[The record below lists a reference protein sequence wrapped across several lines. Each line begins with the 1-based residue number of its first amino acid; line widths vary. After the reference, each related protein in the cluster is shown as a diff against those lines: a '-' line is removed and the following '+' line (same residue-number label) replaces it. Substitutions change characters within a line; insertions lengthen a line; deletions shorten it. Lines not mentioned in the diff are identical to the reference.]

1 MMLALGMFVFMRQT
15 LPHQTMQRESD
26 YRWPSNSRIGKRDA
40 FQFLGVGEE
49 NITLAGVLYP
59 ELTGGKLT
67 MTTLRLMAEE
77 GRAWPLL
84 DGTGMIYGMYVIS
97 KVSETGS
104 IFFAD
109 GTPRKI
115 DFTLSLTRV
124 DESLAALYGDIG
136 ASLTNLLVVRYS
148 LQPADDNHSFG
159 HGKAE
164 SLAALAQSM
173 FISGS
178 ALFLF
183 LTGIQHLISPTPMT
197 DPGVGVIVTIVALI
211 CTIILVSFQRWVVR
225 RTQSQAVRADM
236 LHYQSDVM
244 MNGAI
249 LLALGLSWYGWHR
262 ADALFA
268 LGIGIYIL
276 YSALRMGYE
285 AVQSL
290 LDRALPDEERQEI
303 IDIVTSWPGVSGAHD
318 LRTRQ
323 SGPTRFIQ
331 IHLEME
337 DSLPLVQAHMVAD
350 QVEQAILRRFPG
362 SDVIIHQDPCSVVPR
377 EGKRSMLS

>member
-1 MMLALGMFVFMRQT
+1 MNQSYGRLV
-15 LPHQTMQRESD
+15 
-26 YRWPSNSRIGKRDA
+26 SRAAIA
-40 FQFLGVGEE
+40 A
-49 NITLAGVLYP
+49 TA
-59 ELTGGKLT
+59 
-67 MTTLRLMAEE
+67 MASLLLLIKIF
-77 GRAWPLL
+77 AWW
-84 DGTGMIYGMYVIS
+84 Y
-97 KVSETGS
+97 TGS
-104 IFFAD
+104 VSI
-109 GTPRKI
+109 
-115 DFTLSLTRV
+115 
-124 DESLAALYGDIG
+124 LAALVDSLVDIG
-136 ASLTNLLVVRYS
+136 ASLTNLL
-148 LQPADDNHSFG
+148 
-159 HGKAE
+159 
-164 SLAALAQSM
+164 
-173 FISGS
+173 
-178 ALFLF
+178 
-183 LTGIQHLISPTPMT
+183 
-197 DPGVGVIVTIVALI
+197 
-211 CTIILVSFQRWVVR
+211 VVR

>member
-1 MMLALGMFVFMRQT
+1 MNQSYGRLV
-15 LPHQTMQRESD
+15 
-26 YRWPSNSRIGKRDA
+26 SRAAIA
-40 FQFLGVGEE
+40 A
-49 NITLAGVLYP
+49 TA
-59 ELTGGKLT
+59 
-67 MTTLRLMAEE
+67 MASLLLLIKIF
-77 GRAWPLL
+77 AWW
-84 DGTGMIYGMYVIS
+84 Y
-97 KVSETGS
+97 TGS
-104 IFFAD
+104 VSI
-109 GTPRKI
+109 
-115 DFTLSLTRV
+115 
-124 DESLAALYGDIG
+124 LAALVDSLVDIG

-303 IDIVTSWPGVSGAHD
+303 IDIVTSWPGVSGASRSSHAAVRAD
-318 LRTRQ
+318 PLYSDSFGNGRLSAFGSGTYGGGSGRAGYFTAFSGIGCNYP
-323 SGPTRFIQ
+323 SGPLF
-331 IHLEME
+331 
-337 DSLPLVQAHMVAD
+337 
-350 QVEQAILRRFPG
+350 RRTQG
-362 SDVIIHQDPCSVVPR
+362 
-377 EGKRSMLS
+377 G

>member
-1 MMLALGMFVFMRQT
+1 MKASYG
-15 LPHQTMQRESD
+15 
-26 YRWPSNSRIGKRDA
+26 
-40 FQFLGVGEE
+40 
-49 NITLAGVLYP
+49 
-59 ELTGGKLT
+59 
-67 MTTLRLMAEE
+67 RLVTRAAMAATIMASLLLVIKIF
-77 GRAWPLL
+77 AWWH
-84 DGTGMIYGMYVIS
+84 
-97 KVSETGS
+97 TGS
-104 IFFAD
+104 VSI
-109 GTPRKI
+109 
-115 DFTLSLTRV
+115 
-124 DESLAALYGDIG
+124 LAALVDSLVDIA

-148 LQPADDNHSFG
+148 LQPADEEHTFG

-183 LTGIQHLISPTPMT
+183 LTGIQHLAQPEPLQGAGI
-197 DPGVGVIVTIVALI
+197 GVAVTLVALI
-211 CTIILVSFQRWVVR
+211 STVILVTFQRWVVR
-225 RTQSQAVRADM
+225 KTHSQAVRADM

-249 LLALGLSWYGWHR
+249 LIALGLAWYGWHR

-268 LGIGIYIL
+268 LGIGGYIL

-285 AVQSL
+285 AVQAL
-290 LDRALPDEERQEI
+290 LDRALPDGERQEI
-303 IDIVTSWPGVSGAHD
+303 VDIVTSWPGVRGAHD

-331 IHLEME
+331 IHLEM
-337 DSLPLVQAHMVAD
+337 DDHLPLVEAHLVAE

-362 SDVIIHQDPCSVVPR
+362 SDVIIHQDPCSVVPQGR
-377 EGKRSMLS
+377 

>member
-1 MMLALGMFVFMRQT
+1 MKASYG
-15 LPHQTMQRESD
+15 
-26 YRWPSNSRIGKRDA
+26 
-40 FQFLGVGEE
+40 
-49 NITLAGVLYP
+49 
-59 ELTGGKLT
+59 
-67 MTTLRLMAEE
+67 RLVTRAAMAATIMASLLLVIKIF
-77 GRAWPLL
+77 AWWH
-84 DGTGMIYGMYVIS
+84 
-97 KVSETGS
+97 TGS
-104 IFFAD
+104 VSI
-109 GTPRKI
+109 
-115 DFTLSLTRV
+115 
-124 DESLAALYGDIG
+124 LAALVDSLVDIA

-148 LQPADDNHSFG
+148 LQPADEEHTFG

-183 LTGIQHLISPTPMT
+183 LTGIQHLARPEPLQAAGI
-197 DPGVGVIVTIVALI
+197 GVAVTLVALLS
-211 CTIILVSFQRWVVR
+211 TVILVTFQRWVVR
-225 RTQSQAVRADM
+225 KTHSQAVRADM

-249 LLALGLSWYGWHR
+249 LIALGLAWYGWHR

-268 LGIGIYIL
+268 LGIGGYIL

-285 AVQSL
+285 AVQAL
-290 LDRALPDEERQEI
+290 LDRALPDGERQEI
-303 IDIVTSWPGVSGAHD
+303 VDIVTSWPGVRGAHH

-331 IHLEME
+331 IHLEM
-337 DSLPLVQAHMVAD
+337 DDHLPLVEAHLVAE

-362 SDVIIHQDPCSVVPR
+362 SDVIIHQDPCSVVPQGR
-377 EGKRSMLS
+377 

>member
-1 MMLALGMFVFMRQT
+1 MNQSYGRLV
-15 LPHQTMQRESD
+15 
-26 YRWPSNSRIGKRDA
+26 SRAAIA
-40 FQFLGVGEE
+40 A
-49 NITLAGVLYP
+49 TA
-59 ELTGGKLT
+59 
-67 MTTLRLMAEE
+67 MASLLLLIKIF
-77 GRAWPLL
+77 AWW
-84 DGTGMIYGMYVIS
+84 Y
-97 KVSETGS
+97 TGS
-104 IFFAD
+104 VSI
-109 GTPRKI
+109 
-115 DFTLSLTRV
+115 
-124 DESLAALYGDIG
+124 LAALVDSLVDIG

-164 SLAALAQSM
+164 SLAA
-173 FISGS
+173 
-178 ALFLF
+178 
-183 LTGIQHLISPTPMT
+183 IQHLISPTPMT

>member
-1 MMLALGMFVFMRQT
+1 MVV
-15 LPHQTMQRESD
+15 
-26 YRWPSNSRIGKRDA
+26 YR
-40 FQFLGVGEE
+40 VGEYSRR
-49 NITLAGVLYP
+49 AGGFA
-59 ELTGGKLT
+59 GGY
-67 MTTLRLMAEE
+67 R
-77 GRAWPLL
+77 R
-84 DGTGMIYGMYVIS
+84 V
-97 KVSETGS
+97 
-104 IFFAD
+104 
-109 GTPRKI
+109 
-115 DFTLSLTRV
+115 V
-124 DESLAALYGDIG
+124 DEFIG
-136 ASLTNLLVVRYS
+136 GAIF

-362 SDVIIHQDPCSVVPR
+362 SDVIIHQDPVPSYLGRVNGLCFHNQYKR
-377 EGKRSMLS
+377 EPDPHFVYKIPPFGLT

>member
-1 MMLALGMFVFMRQT
+1 MN
-15 LPHQTMQRESD
+15 ES
-26 YRWPSNSRIGKRDA
+26 YGRLVSRAAIA
-40 FQFLGVGEE
+40 AT
-49 NITLAGVLYP
+49 I
-59 ELTGGKLT
+59 
-67 MTTLRLMAEE
+67 MASSLLVIKIF
-77 GRAWPLL
+77 AWW
-84 DGTGMIYGMYVIS
+84 Y
-97 KVSETGS
+97 TGS
-104 IFFAD
+104 VSI
-109 GTPRKI
+109 
-115 DFTLSLTRV
+115 
-124 DESLAALYGDIG
+124 LAALVDSLVDIA

-148 LQPADDNHSFG
+148 LQPADDEHTFG

-183 LTGIQHLISPTPMT
+183 LTGIQHLANPEPMYSP
-197 DPGVGVIVTIVALI
+197 GIGIAVTLIALVS
-211 CTIILVSFQRWVVR
+211 TVILVTFQRWVVR
-225 RTQSQAVRADM
+225 KTQSQAVRADM

-249 LLALGLSWYGWHR
+249 LVALWLSWYGWHR

-268 LGIGIYIL
+268 LGIGCYIL

-290 LDRALPDEERQEI
+290 LDRALPDEERQDI
-303 IDIVTSWPGVSGAHD
+303 FDIVTAWPGVSGAHD

-337 DSLPLVQAHMVAD
+337 DNLPLVQAHIIAE
-350 QVEQAILRRFPG
+350 QVEQAILQRFPG
-362 SDVIIHQDPCSVVPR
+362 SDVIIHQDPCSVIPQGR
-377 EGKRSMLS
+377 

>member
-1 MMLALGMFVFMRQT
+1 MNHDYGRLVSRAALAAT
-15 LPHQTMQRESD
+15 LV
-26 YRWPSNSRIGKRDA
+26 A
-40 FQFLGVGEE
+40 
-49 NITLAGVLYP
+49 TLL
-59 ELTGGKLT
+59 LIIKIF
-67 MTTLRLMAEE
+67 
-77 GRAWPLL
+77 AWW
-84 DGTGMIYGMYVIS
+84 Y
-97 KVSETGS
+97 TGS
-104 IFFAD
+104 VSI
-109 GTPRKI
+109 
-115 DFTLSLTRV
+115 
-124 DESLAALYGDIG
+124 LAALVDSLVDIA

-148 LQPADDNHSFG
+148 LQPADEEHTFG

-183 LTGIQHLISPTPMT
+183 LTGIQHLITPEPMRA
-197 DPGVGVIVTIVALI
+197 PLVGIVVTVAA
-211 CTIILVSFQRWVVR
+211 LVTTLMLVTFQRWVVR
-225 RTQSQAVRADM
+225 KTRSQAVRADM

-249 LLALGLSWYGWHR
+249 LVALALSWYGLHR

-268 LGIGIYIL
+268 LGIGVWIL

-290 LDRALPDEERQEI
+290 LDRALPDDERQAI
-303 IDIVTSWPGVSGAHD
+303 VDIVAAWPGVQGAHD

-331 IHLEME
+331 LHLEME
-337 DSLPLVQAHMVAD
+337 DNLPLVQAHLIAE
-350 QVEQAILRRFPG
+350 QVELAILSRFPG

-377 EGKRSMLS
+377 FQQGQFEH

>member
-1 MMLALGMFVFMRQT
+1 MNQTYGRLVSRAAIAATAMASALLLIKIF
-15 LPHQTMQRESD
+15 
-26 YRWPSNSRIGKRDA
+26 
-40 FQFLGVGEE
+40 
-49 NITLAGVLYP
+49 
-59 ELTGGKLT
+59 
-67 MTTLRLMAEE
+67 
-77 GRAWPLL
+77 AWW
-84 DGTGMIYGMYVIS
+84 Y
-97 KVSETGS
+97 TGS
-104 IFFAD
+104 VSI
-109 GTPRKI
+109 
-115 DFTLSLTRV
+115 
-124 DESLAALYGDIG
+124 LAALVDSLVDIA

-148 LQPADDNHSFG
+148 LQPADDEHTFG

-178 ALFLF
+178 ALFL
-183 LTGIQHLISPTPMT
+183 TSIQNLIKPTPMN
-197 DPGVGVIVTIVALI
+197 DPGVGIGVTVIALI
-211 CTIILVSFQRWVVR
+211 CTIILATFQRWVVR
-225 RTQSQAVRADM
+225 KTQSQAVRADM

-249 LLALGLSWYGWHR
+249 LIALGLSWYGWHR

-290 LDRALPDEERQEI
+290 LDRALPDAERQEI

-337 DSLPLVQAHMVAD
+337 DNLPLVQAHFVAD

-377 EGKRSMLS
+377 EGRKFELV

>member
-1 MMLALGMFVFMRQT
+1 MNQSYGRLVSRAAIAATAMASALLLIKIF
-15 LPHQTMQRESD
+15 
-26 YRWPSNSRIGKRDA
+26 
-40 FQFLGVGEE
+40 
-49 NITLAGVLYP
+49 
-59 ELTGGKLT
+59 
-67 MTTLRLMAEE
+67 
-77 GRAWPLL
+77 AWW
-84 DGTGMIYGMYVIS
+84 Y
-97 KVSETGS
+97 TGS
-104 IFFAD
+104 VSI
-109 GTPRKI
+109 
-115 DFTLSLTRV
+115 
-124 DESLAALYGDIG
+124 LAALVDSLVDSLVDIA

-148 LQPADDNHSFG
+148 LQPADEEHTFG

-183 LTGIQHLISPTPMT
+183 LTGIQHLVRPEPLQAA
-197 DPGVGVIVTIVALI
+197 GVGVVVTLI
-211 CTIILVSFQRWVVR
+211 ALVSTLALVTFQRWVVR
-225 RTQSQAVRADM
+225 KTQSQAVRADM

-249 LLALGLSWYGWHR
+249 LVALGLSWYGWHR

-290 LDRALPDEERQEI
+290 LDRALPDEERQDI
-303 IDIVTSWPGVSGAHD
+303 ITIVTAWPGIRGAHD

-337 DSLPLVQAHMVAD
+337 DNLPLVQAHVIAD

-362 SDVIIHQDPCSVVPR
+362 SDVIIHQDPSSVVPAAQQGFFER
-377 EGKRSMLS
+377 